1 MAPASAQTHAHNPAS
16 YGAYPECVS
25 LRSRPKV
32 PNQDPRAA
40 SGPCLL
46 RVPALQ
52 ERSPRSPVCEARR
65 RNKAPPVL
73 RPQRPRFASFRPRE
87 QTLQERRP
95 LLLSLPGNSAGLSL
109 LHPYLLL
116 LWKRSSFITLRLKS
130 YLSVLLSLMAKSQT
144 FNVVSSFKEESSF
157 QTAQTPHANTVSY
170 NTSSGDSSLIAGLV
184 CALLSIAY
192 STHGG
197 DQSHC
202 GVGLDGG
209 RGFSWIGGN
218 KISPECMSDGLF

>member
-46 RVPALQ
+46 HVPALQ

-65 RNKAPPVL
+65 RRKDPPVL
-73 RPQRPRFASFRPRE
+73 RPQRPLFASFRPRE

-95 LLLSLPGNSAGLSL
+95 PLLPLPGNSAGSSL
-109 LHPYLLL
+109 LHPYLLQQSNY
-116 LWKRSSFITLRLKS
+116 RSEMPIAAF
-130 YLSVLLSLMAKSQT
+130 
-144 FNVVSSFKEESSF
+144 
-157 QTAQTPHANTVSY
+157 
-170 NTSSGDSSLIAGLV
+170 SSGDASQYSYFSATLKSCCISS
-184 CALLSIAY
+184 
-192 STHGG
+192 
-197 DQSHC
+197 
-202 GVGLDGG
+202 GVGGAG
-209 RGFSWIGGN
+209 
-218 KISPECMSDGLF
+218 GLFGSNGRASSRKKL

>member
-52 ERSPRSPVCEARR
+52 EQSPRSPVCEARR
-65 RNKAPPVL
+65 HRKGPPAL
-73 RPQRPRFASFRPRE
+73 RPQRPLFASFRPRE
-87 QTLQERRP
+87 QTLQGRRP
-95 LLLSLPGNSAGLSL
+95 LLLPRPGNSAGSSL

-116 LWKRSSFITLRLKS
+116 FWKRSSFITLRLKS
-130 YLSVLLSLMAKSQT
+130 YISVLLSLMAKSPMLD
-144 FNVVSSFKEESSF
+144 VVSSFKEESSF
-157 QTAQTPHANTVSY
+157 QTAQTPHPNTLSY
-170 NTSSGDSSLIAGLV
+170 NTSSGELFRRIDVSTRAITSRSDTGSGAIAEFPSGTAQAHSVEPANAKL
-184 CALLSIAY
+184 
-192 STHGG
+192 
-197 DQSHC
+197 
-202 GVGLDGG
+202 
-209 RGFSWIGGN
+209 F
-218 KISPECMSDGLF
+218 PE

>member
-65 RNKAPPVL
+65 RRKDPPVL
-73 RPQRPRFASFRPRE
+73 RPPTTTFRFVSAARTNIAGAKAAAAAAARKFRRFII
-87 QTLQERRP
+87 TSS
-95 LLLSLPGNSAGLSL
+95 LSLAFLETKQ
-109 LHPYLLL
+109 LH
-116 LWKRSSFITLRLKS
+116 
-130 YLSVLLSLMAKSQT
+130 
-144 FNVVSSFKEESSF
+144 
-157 QTAQTPHANTVSY
+157 H
-170 NTSSGDSSLIAGLV
+170 TSIEKLYIRALI
-184 CALLSIAY
+184 
-192 STHGG
+192 THGKIT
-197 DQSHC
+197 DVRC
-202 GVGLDGG
+202 GVLFQ
-209 RGFSWIGGN
+209 RRKLFSDSTDTAPQI
-218 KISPECMSDGLF
+218 P

>member
-65 RNKAPPVL
+65 QRKDPPVL
-73 RPQRPRFASFRPRE
+73 RPQRPLFASFRPRE

-95 LLLSLPGNSAGLSL
+95 LVLPLPGNSASSLS

-116 LWKRSSFITLRLKS
+116 LCKRSSFITLRLKS
-130 YLSVLLSLMAKSQT
+130 YISVLITHGKITDVRCGVL
-144 FNVVSSFKEESSF
+144 FKEESYF
-157 QTAQTPHANTVSY
+157 QTAQTPHPNTVSY
-170 NTSSGDSSLIAGLV
+170 NTSSGELFPRIDVSTRAITSRSDTGSGANSRIPIG
-184 CALLSIAY
+184 Y
-192 STHGG
+192 S
-197 DQSHC
+197 
-202 GVGLDGG
+202 VILW
-209 RGFSWIGGN
+209 SW
-218 KISPECMSDGLF
+218 